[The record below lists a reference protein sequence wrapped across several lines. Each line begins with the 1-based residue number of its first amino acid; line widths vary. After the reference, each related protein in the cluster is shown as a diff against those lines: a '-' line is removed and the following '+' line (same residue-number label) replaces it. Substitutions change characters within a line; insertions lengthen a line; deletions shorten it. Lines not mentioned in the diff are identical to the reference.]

1 MDRDRWDRIQD
12 LFLEALD
19 LPVRDRRAFVLGAA
33 GGDAD
38 LVDRVQ
44 RLLDADA
51 TPAFVDAEVGEVARD
66 VLEGGSAAAPAV
78 GETIGPYRLTR
89 ALGEGGTGVV
99 YVATREDLGHDVAIK
114 ILRDAW
120 VSERRRGQFLREQ
133 RLLAQLN
140 HPAIARILDAGVL
153 AGGTPWFAMELV
165 DGVALDE
172 YCRSRAV
179 DRARIVRLVREVGA
193 AVQHAH
199 ERLIVHRDLKPT
211 NIVVTVDGQPKLL
224 DFGVARQI
232 EAAAS
237 RGVTGGLRMLTPAYA
252 SPEELRGETP
262 GVQSDVYS
270 LGVILREL
278 LAAAGPEAFHRVS
291 WLGRRAHRFDR
302 TADRDLDAVC
312 RTATAAD
319 QALRYATVDALV
331 RDLDAW
337 LDGRPLAAGPASAGY
352 RLRRFVSR
360 NRRAVAAGALIA
372 ASFAG
377 VAAVAAARVATARAA
392 TEAAAV
398 RAERR
403 LQFLLDL
410 FDGGGRGEAP
420 PADLRVLSLLDRGVR
435 EADLLASDPEA
446 QADLFNTLGRVSLE
460 LGDLDRADRLLS
472 DALAVRRATADAD
485 PAGLVTGLVAMA
497 DLRRVQA
504 RLDDAERLAHD
515 ALAEADRRLRED
527 DPVRLAAVTAVGR
540 VQGDRGDYTSAIAT
554 LERAI
559 ALYPPGGATE
569 RDAAV
574 AVKALADD
582 YFYVGDMARAE
593 TESRRAL
600 EMNGRTRGSQHPE
613 VGQALINLG
622 AIASA
627 RQQLPEAERF
637 LRDALAIIETWF
649 GRQHPQTA
657 SAQTSLAQVLYKL
670 AKYDDAQALLD
681 EAVETQQRVFGPLHP
696 KTAFVHNEAGLLA
709 FTADDLARAAREF
722 ELAAAGYG
730 TAAGSHFQ
738 QGVSLAN
745 LGSVH
750 LQREDYRRAQA
761 IFEQA
766 IAIYAEVLP
775 DDHPNVAITRM
786 KLGRALLRQQQFD
799 KARSHLEAAER
810 ILAAQPGPESTWL
823 KAARE
828 DLAVVRARSEA
839 TDGTR

>member
-12 LFLEALD
+12 LFLEALE
-19 LPVRDRRAFVLGAA
+19 LPPFERRAFVSRAA

-38 LVDRVQ
+38 LLDRVQ
-44 RLLDADA
+44 KLLDADA

-66 VLEGGSAAAPAV
+66 VLDGGSAAAPGV

-133 RLLAQLN
+133 RLLARLN
-140 HPAIARILDAGVL
+140 HPAIAHILDAGVL

-179 DRARIVRLVREVGA
+179 DRARIVRMVREVGA

-211 NIVVTVDGQPKLL
+211 NIVVTADGQPKLL

-237 RGVTGGLRMLTPAYA
+237 RGATGGLRMLTPAYA

-278 LAAAGPEAFHRVS
+278 LAAAGPSAFHRVS

-312 RTATAAD
+312 RIATAED
-319 QALRYATVDALV
+319 QSLRYPTVDALV

-337 LDGRPLAAGPASAGY
+337 LDGRPLSAAPASAGY

-360 NRRAVAAGALIA
+360 NRRAVAAAALVA

-377 VAAVAAARVATARAA
+377 VAVVATARVASARAA
-392 TEAAAV
+392 TEEAAV

-420 PADLRVLSLLDRGVR
+420 SAELRVLSLVDRGVR

-460 LGDLDRADRLLS
+460 LGDLDRADRLLAG
-472 DALAVRRATADAD
+472 ALAVRRTTADAD
-485 PAGLVTGLVAMA
+485 PAGLVSGLVAMA

-515 ALAEADRRLRED
+515 ALAEADRRLRQD
-527 DPVRLAAVTAVGR
+527 DPDRLAALTAVGR
-540 VQGDRGDYTSAIAT
+540 VQGDRGDYKSAIAT

-559 ALYPPGGATE
+559 ALYPPGGPTE

-593 TESRRAL
+593 EESRRAL
-600 EMNGRTRGSQHPE
+600 EMNRRARGSQHPE

-622 AIASA
+622 AIASS
-627 RQQLPEAERF
+627 RQEHAEAERY
-637 LRDALAIIETWF
+637 LREALAIIDAWF
-649 GRQHPQTA
+649 GREHPQTA
-657 SAQTSLAQVLYKL
+657 SAQTSLAQVL
-670 AKYDDAQALLD
+670 AQMARYDDAQALLD
-681 EAVETQQRVFGPLHP
+681 QAVTTQQRVFGPLHP
-696 KTAFVHNEAGLLA
+696 KTAFVHNEAGMLA
-709 FTADDLARAAREF
+709 FMADDLERAAREF
-722 ELAAAGYG
+722 ALAADGYG

-750 LQREDYRRAQA
+750 LQHEDYGRARA
-761 IFEQA
+761 SFEEA
-766 IAIYAEVLP
+766 LRIYAEVLP
-775 DDHPNVAITRM
+775 DAHPNVAITRM
-786 KLGRALLRQQQFD
+786 KLGRTLLRQQRFD
-799 KARSHLEAAER
+799 EARSHLEAAER
-810 ILAAQPGPESTWL
+810 VLAAQPGPESTWL

-828 DLAVVRARSEA
+828 DLAVVRARSA
-839 TDGTR
+839 SASGSR